1 MKNEQQIYR
10 NLQIHLDKLP
20 IGFPPTKSG
29 VELEILKHF
38 FTPFEVKL
46 ALCLTLSKTSILK
59 IKRRMYKKYNEE
71 LDEQQLTKKLD
82 NLYMKGS
89 INRTIKN
96 NKKFYSN
103 SMLAIGMFEFHVDHL
118 SKDLIE
124 KLHQYLDEGFG
135 DEFFSST
142 LPQLRTSPHLKAVV
156 PEHKI
161 ATYDNIKAFVKNT
174 NKNIQVANCVC
185 KQGSALIGK
194 PCKQTDNIEIC
205 LIFNGTGYQE
215 RGQSRKISKDECLKI
230 LDQAEERGLVLQPGN
245 TYEPFCI
252 CLCCGCCCEVLTT
265 AKKFDKPAELFA
277 TNYYVDIKT
286 EACIGCGICIKR
298 CQMDALTLIDNKV
311 MINLDRCIGCGLC
324 VTKCPNDALYLTKKD
339 HETVPPKNIVKLYL
353 SILSN
358 KVGKKKMML
367 NMLKLLI
374 GRQI

>member
-103 SMLAIGMFEFHVDHL
+103 SMLAIGMFEFHV
-118 SKDLIE
+118 
-124 KLHQYLDEGFG
+124 
-135 DEFFSST
+135 
-142 LPQLRTSPHLKAVV
+142 
-156 PEHKI
+156 
-161 ATYDNIKAFVKNT
+161 
-174 NKNIQVANCVC
+174 IQVANCVC